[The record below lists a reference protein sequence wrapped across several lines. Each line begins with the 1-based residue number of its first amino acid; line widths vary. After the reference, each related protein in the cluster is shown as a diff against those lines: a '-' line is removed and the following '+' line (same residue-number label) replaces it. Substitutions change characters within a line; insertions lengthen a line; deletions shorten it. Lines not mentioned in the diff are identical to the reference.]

1 MSINRE
7 IESLNCLA
15 LINENSTLEEINEYI
30 KKALIINPLCL
41 EAYVLKSRVVASF
54 IARGEILKEAISLI
68 NDKHDPKT
76 IALVKEEYGK
86 YLLENGSYQ
95 LAYEQFKDI
104 ITLFPLDNKGFR
116 YLNRAILIH
125 LEKDLKEVDE
135 DNIDTELLNLL
146 AAIKSLDKDIIHKI
160 KTFKTKYPW
169 LTNTYLALEENEDAY
184 YYLSRYAF
192 LLNSTPSF
200 YQLIQDKEDLL

>member
-41 EAYVLKSRVVASF
+41 EAYVLKSRVVAS
-54 IARGEILKEAISLI
+54 LI
-68 NDKHDPKT
+68 NDKHDTKT